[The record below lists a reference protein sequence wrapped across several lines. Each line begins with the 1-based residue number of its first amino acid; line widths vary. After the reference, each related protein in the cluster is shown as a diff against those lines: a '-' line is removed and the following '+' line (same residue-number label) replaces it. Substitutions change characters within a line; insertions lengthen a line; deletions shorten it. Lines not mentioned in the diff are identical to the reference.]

1 MDLILVKVCG
11 GVWILAK
18 LVLGFHTQI
27 SQPAG
32 LRVQEITNSNILL
45 LIYGHRQK
53 AEHTESER

>member
-1 MDLILVKVCG
+1 MWRGLDTEFSKS
-11 GVWILAK
+11 AE
-18 LVLGFHTQI
+18 LVLGFYTQI

-32 LRVQEITNSNILL
+32 LHAQEITNSNILL